1 MGRIIFINRYFYPDH
16 SATSQMLS
24 DIAFGLQSTGRTVSV
39 ITSRQRYDAPEEQL
53 AARETAAD
61 VDIHRIWTSRFGRH
75 NLAGRAVDYLTF
87 YISSAVALT
96 RLVRRGDVIVAK
108 TDPPMLSV
116 LAAPIARLKGAR
128 LVNWLQDV
136 FPEVAQVLGM
146 GRSGVSR
153 GAFSFLYWLRD
164 WSLKAAGANVVLG
177 ERMKEHLIAHGV
189 APRNIAIIPNFADGT
204 LITPLEREANPLRV
218 SWGLEDS
225 FVVAY
230 SGNLG
235 RAHEYATLIDAIAR
249 LEKDPQTPSQ
259 SNVQTTSPSIP
270 RILWLFIGGG
280 ALYEAFRTEVTK
292 RGLTSVRFEPY
303 QPRERLTQS
312 LSAGDVHLVSLRPEL
327 EGLIV
332 PSKFYGIAAA
342 GRPAI
347 FIGHADG
354 EIARLLAQNDCG
366 LTVGEGDG
374 AGLAHA
380 ILALADAPQ
389 RALAMGRNARAAFE
403 KLWDKKAVLQR
414 WRALLDES
422 Q

>member
-1 MGRIIFINRYFYPDH
+1 MKRIVFINRYFYPDH

-24 DIAFGLQSTGRTVSV
+24 DIAFGLQGAGRTVSV

-53 AARETAAD
+53 AARETTAGI
-61 VDIHRIWTSRFGRH
+61 DIHRIWTSRFGRH
-75 NLAGRAVDYLTF
+75 NLVGRAVDYVTF
-87 YISSAVALT
+87 YFSCAVALM

-116 LAAPIARLKGAR
+116 IAAPIARFKRAR

-136 FPEVAQVLGM
+136 FPEVAQSLGI
-146 GRSGVSR
+146 GRSGISR
-153 GAFSFLYWLRD
+153 SVFSLLYWLRD
-164 WSLKAAGANVVLG
+164 RSLKTAGANVVLG

-189 APRNIAIIPNFADGT
+189 DPKKIAIIPNFADGT
-204 LITPLEREANPLRV
+204 LITPVAREENPLRV
-218 SWGLEDS
+218 SWGLGDS

-235 RAHEYATLIDAIAR
+235 RAHDYFTLIDAIAR
-249 LEKDPQTPSQ
+249 LEKDPPSPSQ
-259 SNVQTTSPSIP
+259 SNAQTSSPPIP

-280 ALYEAFRTEVTK
+280 ALYEAFRTEITK

-303 QPRERLTQS
+303 QPRERLAQS

-354 EIARLLAQNDCG
+354 EIARLMAQNECG
-366 LTVGEGDG
+366 VTVGEGDG

-380 ILALADAPQ
+380 ILALANASEHAQ
-389 RALAMGRNARAAFE
+389 AMGKNARAAFE
-403 KLWDKKAVLQR
+403 KHWEKKAVLQR

>member
-24 DIAFGLQSTGRTVSV
+24 DIAFGLQGTGRTVSV

-53 AARETAAD
+53 AARES
-61 VDIHRIWTSRFGRH
+61 VSGIDIHRIWTSRFGRH

-96 RLVRRGDVIVAK
+96 RLVQRGDVIVAK

-116 LAAPIARLKGAR
+116 LAAPIARLTGAR
-128 LVNWLQDV
+128 LINWLQDV

-146 GRSGVSR
+146 GRSGLSR
-153 GAFSFLYWLRD
+153 GAFSLLYRLRD
-164 WSLKAAGANVVLG
+164 RSLKAAGANVVLG

-189 APRNIAIIPNFADGT
+189 APQNMAIIPNFADGT
-204 LITPLEREANPLRV
+204 LITPLEREANPLRAC
-218 SWGLEDS
+218 WGLEDR

-249 LEKDPQTPSQ
+249 LEKDPQTLSQ
-259 SNVQTTSPSIP
+259 SNAQTTSPSIP

-303 QPRERLTQS
+303 QPRERLAQS

-342 GRPAI
+342 GRPTI
-347 FIGHADG
+347 FIGHEDG

-366 LTVGEGDG
+366 ITVGEGDG

-380 ILALADAPQ
+380 ILALANAPQ
-389 RALAMGRNARAAFE
+389 RALAMGKNARAAFE
-403 KLWDKKAVLQR
+403 KHWDKKAVLQH

>member
-1 MGRIIFINRYFYPDH
+1 MGRIVFINRYFYPDH

-24 DIAFGLQSTGRTVSV
+24 DIAFGLQGTGRTVSV

-53 AARETAAD
+53 AAYETVAGI
-61 VDIHRIWTSRFGRH
+61 DIHRIRTSRFGRH
-75 NLAGRAVDYLTF
+75 NLVGRAVDYITF
-87 YISSAVALT
+87 YISSAVALM
-96 RLVRRGDVIVAK
+96 RLVRSGDVIVAK

-116 LAAPIARLKGAR
+116 LPAPIAKLKRAR

-146 GRSGVSR
+146 GRGGISR
-153 GAFSFLYWLRD
+153 SVFSLLYWLRD
-164 WSLKAAGANVVLG
+164 RSLKAAGANVVLG

-189 APRNIAIIPNFADGT
+189 APEKITIIPNFADGT
-204 LITPLEREANPLRV
+204 LITAVAREQNPLRA

-235 RAHEYATLIDAIAR
+235 RAHEYLTLLDAIAR
-249 LEKDPQTPSQ
+249 LEKDPQVPPQSNAQTPS
-259 SNVQTTSPSIP
+259 PPMP

-280 ALYEAFRTEVTK
+280 ALYEAFRAEVTK
-292 RGLTSVRFEPY
+292 HGLTSVRFEPY
-303 QPRERLTQS
+303 QPRERLAQS

-342 GRPAI
+342 GRPTI

-366 LTVGEGDG
+366 ITVGEGDG
-374 AGLAHA
+374 AGLANA

-389 RALAMGRNARAAFE
+389 RALAMGKNARAAFE
-403 KLWDKKAVLQR
+403 KHWDKKAVLQR